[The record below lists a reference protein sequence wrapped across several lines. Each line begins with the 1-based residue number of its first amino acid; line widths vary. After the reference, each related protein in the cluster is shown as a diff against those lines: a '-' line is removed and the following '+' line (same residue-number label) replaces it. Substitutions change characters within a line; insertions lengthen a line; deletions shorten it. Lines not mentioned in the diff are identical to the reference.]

1 MVSVGRLE
9 GGMRGF
15 SRRSVLTGAM
25 LLAMMATLSCNE
37 INRSSAPVK
46 LVVTTSQNV
55 LNIDLLPGAAGCNQ
69 DLGTIQMQVV
79 LLQNQ
84 TSPTQPTNN
93 QFNDVKI
100 TRYHVSYRRTDGGT
114 LVPAPFDVS
123 TSQLLTAGG
132 GSQNLTKFII
142 FQLDAINMAPFAALL
157 PVNGGRDPET
167 GRPIIKMDVI
177 VTIFGQTV
185 AGENVSG
192 STQFEES
199 FCFACGGCF

>member
-25 LLAMMATLSCNE
+25 LLALMATLSCNE

-55 LNIDLLPGAAGCNQ
+55 HNIDLAGGAGCNQ

-84 TSPTQPTNN
+84 SSPTQPVNN
-93 QFNDVKI
+93 NFNNVQI
-100 TRYHVSYRRTDGGT
+100 THYHVSYRRTDGGT
-114 LVPAPFDVS
+114 LVPAPYDVS
-123 TSQLLTAGG
+123 TPPVLTA
-132 GSQNLTKFII
+132 
-142 FQLDAINMAPFAALL
+142 
-157 PVNGGRDPET
+157 
-167 GRPIIKMDVI
+167 
-177 VTIFGQTV
+177 
-185 AGENVSG
+185 
-192 STQFEES
+192 
-199 FCFACGGCF
+199 